1 MNLIKNYISKSPD
14 ILMFLEVDLFPRKVA
29 ISPLIKDKES
39 VSYFPANSPGFQ

>member
-14 ILMFLEVDLFPRKVA
+14 ILIVLEVDVFPRKVA
-29 ISPLIKDKES
+29 ISPLIKALKS